1 MDRVATSLRF
11 LAGGGEM
18 GALTRAKDW
27 SSTAVGEPET
37 WPQSLRTALSILLNS
52 KFPMFLWWGP
62 ALICFYNDAYRP
74 SLGINGKHPA
84 ILGMPAVEAWPEIW
98 TIIKPLIDQVLNGG
112 EATWSEDQ
120 LIPIYRNGKME
131 DVYWT
136 FSYSPVNDES
146 GKPAGVFVTC
156 TETTEKVLAFKKLE
170 EANKRFINSIEQAP
184 IAMCVLKGEDYVVE
198 IANDMM
204 LKIWGKRAADVM
216 HKPLFD
222 GLPEVKGQGIEPLL
236 RGVFETG
243 KRYME
248 YERAVDLPR
257 PEGIVT
263 TYINFAY
270 EALRDTDGRV
280 SGIIATASEVT
291 QQVLSRKKLEES
303 EQRLNI
309 VIEASEFGTWEY
321 FPATDVAIYS
331 SRALQILGQDLD
343 VEATHAELVQRLTP
357 ETLRVRE
364 VAFKRAFD
372 TGTLYYEGNLL
383 WANGEERWM
392 EVKGKVFY
400 DANNQPE
407 KLVGII
413 RDTTA
418 EKLRQRELKESES
431 KLRQLSNSLELQVQ
445 ERTRELEQKNVILEK
460 MNKELQSFAYISSH
474 DLQEPLRKI
483 QTFSSQLLEKEC
495 DNLTESGKDKFVRMQ
510 NAARRMQTLIDDLLS
525 YSRTATS
532 EGKFEKV
539 ELAELI
545 REVKEDLKEELL
557 HKKATVE
564 LDAHCQI
571 QIIPFQFRQLIYN
584 LLSNSL
590 KFSKPGVAPQIVIAT
605 KGETGAAFAHPAL
618 DAEKKYCRV
627 TVTDNGIGFDPKYKE
642 KIFEVFQRLHGRNE
656 YTGTGIGLAIVK
668 KIVENHQGMVEATGN
683 PEGGARFDI
692 YLPTTVE

>member
-62 ALICFYNDAYRP
+62 ELICFYNDAYRP

-84 ILGMPAVEAWPEIW
+84 ILGMPAVKAWPEIW

-120 LIPIYRNGKME
+120 LIPIYRNGKLE

-146 GKPAGVFVTC
+146 GRPAGVFVTC
-156 TETTEKVLAFKKLE
+156 TETTEKVLAFMKLE
-170 EANKRFINSIEQAP
+170 AANQQFVNSIIQAP
-184 IAMCVLKGEDYVVE
+184 IAMCVLRGRNYTVE
-198 IANDMM
+198 LANDMM
-204 LKIWGKRAADVM
+204 LEIWGKEADEVL

-222 GLPEVKGQGIEPLL
+222 GLPEVRGQGIEPLL

-243 KRYME
+243 TRYTE
-248 YERAVDLPR
+248 YERAVELPR
-257 PEGIVT
+257 AGGMET

-270 EALRDTDGRV
+270 EALRDADGCV

-309 VIEASEFGTWEY
+309 VIEASELGTWEY
-321 FPATDVAIYS
+321 YPETDMAIYS
-331 SRALQILGQDLD
+331 PRALEILGHKIE
-343 VEATHAELVQRLTP
+343 VEATHAQLLNRLTP
-357 ETLRVRE
+357 DGRVVRDA
-364 VAFKRAFD
+364 AFKKAFE
-372 TGTLYYEGNLL
+372 TGVLYYETNLH
-383 WANGEERWM
+383 WPNGEERWM

-400 DANNQPE
+400 DAQNKPE
-407 KLVGII
+407 KLLGTL
-413 RDTTA
+413 RDTTC
-418 EKLRQRELKESES
+418 EKFRQHELKESEH

-445 ERTRELEQKNVILEK
+445 ERTKELELKNVILEK

-495 DNLTESGKDKFVRMQ
+495 DNLTESGKDKFRRMQ

-557 HKKATVE
+557 QKKATVE

-627 TVTDNGIGFDPKYKE
+627 TVSDNGIGFDPKYKE

-668 KIVENHQGMVEATGN
+668 KIVENHHGLVEATGN
-683 PEGGARFDI
+683 PEDGARFDI
-692 YLPTTVE
+692 YLPVTGE